1 MVYVY
6 DVETFINCFTAVFV
20 CGKDKREFVLHRT
33 RDDRGKMFDFL
44 SGVTGLVGYNNTE
57 FDAPVLN
64 HIYTLEYEKDPHKA
78 AKKVYKFAQKLI
90 NEDYK
95 DMFERKYLLE
105 FKIPQLDLM
114 KVWHFNNKAKMVSLK
129 YLEINMGWHNVED
142 MPFEHT
148 HNVKE
153 ADIKTILDYNTNDVM
168 ATYELYK
175 RSADKINLRKK
186 LSERFKM
193 DMRNFNDV
201 KIGEMIMLRS
211 LCDEMGLTITD
222 GKKLR
227 TYRREIKL
235 KDCLLPHIS
244 FESKEF
250 NKILDYYQNTII
262 TGTRKTQDLRVV
274 FDDLEYVYG
283 LGGLH
288 ACRTSG
294 IYKNIKSADV
304 SSYYPNL
311 AISYGFKPH
320 QFGDTFTKIYKS
332 IYEER
337 TKYPK
342 GSDENAAFK
351 LALNGLFGKSNS
363 EYSAFYDP
371 MFTMQITLNGQL
383 LLSMLC
389 ERITLSGAGRIVMV
403 NTDGIEVQIFNE
415 SKFYEVCDGW
425 QFENNLALEYAEYK
439 FMAIRDANAYL
450 AVKDGG
456 VKAKGAAFTIQ
467 KELYQDHSMRII
479 PMAIQSYFVNNV
491 PIDKTI
497 HECEDI
503 SLFLIGVRAKTG
515 RFIYRSIVNSELV
528 EQPLQKTLRYYMG
541 DGANMVFKISDKKS
555 ERVHK
560 NGSMV
565 LFNQWVEKPFK
576 EYKVDKQFYIRE
588 ANKVLSSIMNQQL

>member
-1 MVYVY
+1 
-6 DVETFINCFTAVFV
+6 
-20 CGKDKREFVLHRT
+20 
-33 RDDRGKMFDFL
+33 
-44 SGVTGLVGYNNTE
+44 
-57 FDAPVLN
+57 
-64 HIYTLEYEKDPHKA
+64 
-78 AKKVYKFAQKLI
+78 
-90 NEDYK
+90 
-95 DMFERKYLLE
+95 
-105 FKIPQLDLM
+105 
-114 KVWHFNNKAKMVSLK
+114 
-129 YLEINMGWHNVED
+129 
-142 MPFEHT
+142 
-148 HNVKE
+148 
-153 ADIKTILDYNTNDVM
+153 
-168 ATYELYK
+168 LYK

-211 LCDEMGLTITD
+211 LCDEMGLTISD

-456 VKAKGAAFTIQ
+456 VKAKGGAFTIQ